1 MSESA
6 SESVESSRLSWW
18 QSPVLVLVG
27 VLTIAL
33 NLRLAAV
40 SVGPLLATIRPS
52 LGMDATVA
60 GVLTTVPVIC
70 FAVFGALS
78 PMAAARLGMHRVL
91 CGALVLLVTG
101 QIVRAVTSSP
111 VVFLLASMVALSGMA
126 AANVLLPSV
135 IKRHFAHRVGL
146 VTALYSTAL
155 SIGVTLASVVTVPL
169 AHAFGSWRWGLG
181 LWATTAF
188 VALLPWLALIRH
200 DRRDP
205 TSNGVAKRR
214 AIGMRDL
221 LRSPLAWTMVF
232 FFAVQSAQAYIQFG
246 WYPTILQAAGYSEAA
261 GGLYLGVIAGVGI
274 PLAFLM
280 PALAAR
286 LSKPYPLMVVIA
298 SCLAAGYLGVLLAP
312 NGPIWFWSV
321 LLAVGV
327 SAFPFI
333 LALIGL
339 RARTSEGTAALSG
352 FTQSIGYLVAA
363 PFPFLIGLLR
373 DLTGSWTAPL
383 IVMMSMAVP
392 LLVLGLLASRPRFVE
407 DEIAPTTD

>member
-1 MSESA
+1 M
-6 SESVESSRLSWW
+6 VEGTEPVGSPRTSWW
-18 QSPVLVLVG
+18 QSPVLILVG

-40 SVGPLLATIRPS
+40 SVGPLLATIRPA
-52 LGMDATVA
+52 LGMNGAVA
-60 GVLTTVPVIC
+60 GLVTTVPVIC

-101 QIVRAVTSSP
+101 QLVRATTDSP
-111 VVFLLASMVALSGMA
+111 LVFLVASMVALSGMA

-135 IKRHFAHRVGL
+135 IKLHFAHRVGL

-169 AHAFGSWRWGLG
+169 AQAFGSWRWGLG

-188 VALLPWLALIRH
+188 IALLPWLALVRH

-205 TSNGVAKRR
+205 ATGPARAR

-246 WYPTILQAAGYSEAA
+246 WYPTILQAAGYSAA
-261 GGLYLGVIAGVGI
+261 EGGFYLGVIAGVGI

-286 LSKPYPLMVVIA
+286 LNKPYPLMVVIA
-298 SCLAAGYLGVLLAP
+298 SCLAGGYLGVLLNP
-312 NGPIWFWSV
+312 TGPVWLWSV

-363 PFPFLIGLLR
+363 PFPFLIGLLH
-373 DLTGSWTAPL
+373 DLTGSWTVPV
-383 IVMMSMAVP
+383 IVMMSMSVP
-392 LLVLGLLASRPRFVE
+392 LLLLGLSASRPRFVE
-407 DEIAPTTD
+407 DELAHRG